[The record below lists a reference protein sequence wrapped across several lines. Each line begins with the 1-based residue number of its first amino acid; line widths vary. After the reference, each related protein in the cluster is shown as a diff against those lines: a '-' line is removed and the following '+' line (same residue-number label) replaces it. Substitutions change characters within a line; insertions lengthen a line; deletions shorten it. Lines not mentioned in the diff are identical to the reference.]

1 MFRLSLCR
9 WIMTLAIVAVIAVW
23 VACYVRIQ
31 YEYQTEMAA
40 TMRVN
45 ENLAVA
51 FMEHIQLRFD
61 QIDATLLIIKQQYET
76 HGGVNEAIVDRLGGG
91 AALKVMNLSIVD
103 ARGDFVA
110 SMLPGS
116 GSINVADREFFAAH
130 KDRSGD
136 SLYISRP
143 VTNRF
148 TGRTTFHLTRRLNR
162 PDGSFGGV
170 VISGIEPRYFAD
182 FYRELELGQSYCI
195 ALTGLDGVIRM
206 RQSVD
211 GMDAGQDL
219 SASPNF
225 QAMQNSHSG
234 FFAAISLVDDQR
246 RLFSYHRS
254 DRYPLIVQVS
264 VLESEAL
271 AGFRERRHGLF
282 VGAILFSFV
291 LLCAFGLLLWLIV
304 KRELAAAAKYESEG
318 RFAGAFDHAPI
329 GMAICSLDNRII
341 RVNEHICRLF
351 GYEAAEVLGRPVQE
365 MSAPEDADVNA
376 ELREQ
381 MLAGAIDTYCIEK
394 RYRHKSGRTLD
405 CHLTSSLVKDK
416 QGKPLY
422 FVYQVDDITERKQ
435 LELRD
440 RIEKK
445 RLQST
450 LRISQTQVSSIAKL
464 NDLMLEAA
472 VGLSESEFGYIYFYD
487 EETEEFSLHA
497 WSKAVMKS
505 CEIVDK
511 HTRYQLDTTGF
522 WGEAVRQRRPIVDND
537 MLAPG
542 ALKKGFPPGHVR
554 LKRFM
559 SVPVF
564 IDGEIVAVVG
574 VANKQEAYTQLDED
588 QLVLMADS
596 LWNIMERRRVE
607 EELSRAN
614 DNLDRRVRERTQELD
629 RAYEKLKEQKEEVE
643 ALNDELHRLTMIDGL
658 TGIANRRGF
667 DETVEREWRNAIRQQ
682 KPLSLLMVD
691 IDWFKHLNDAYGH
704 QHGDECLI
712 AVAGVLHKSIR
723 RAADFV
729 ARYGGEEFVV
739 LLPDTDAAG
748 AMVVAETIR
757 KRVEDLR
764 IENKEAP
771 HPWITVSIGIAT
783 VAPLPSELPAE
794 LVMMA
799 DKALYAAKNAGRNR
813 SRSEPVQCGIDDES
827 F

>member
-23 VACYVRIQ
+23 IAGYVRMQ
-31 YEYQTEMAA
+31 YEYQTEMTA

-45 ENLAVA
+45 ENLAAA
-51 FMEHIQLRFD
+51 FMEHVQLQFD
-61 QIDATLLIIKQQYET
+61 QTDGTLKFIKQQYET
-76 HGGVNEAIVDRLGGG
+76 HGGVNEAIRDRLRNS
-91 AALKVMNLSIVD
+91 AALLLMNISIVD
-103 ARGDFVA
+103 AQGNFAA
-110 SMLPGS
+110 SVLPGS
-116 GSINVADREFFAAH
+116 SRVNVADREFFAVH
-130 KDRSGD
+130 RDRNTD
-136 SLYISRP
+136 ALYISKP
-143 VTNRF
+143 VINRF

-182 FYRELELGQSYCI
+182 FYRELDLGQSYCI
-195 ALTGLDGVIRM
+195 AITGFDGIVRL
-206 RQSVD
+206 RQSAD
-211 GMDAGQDL
+211 GMAAGQDM
-219 SASPNF
+219 SESPNF
-225 QAMQNSHSG
+225 QAMKTNHSG
-234 FFAAISLVDDQR
+234 SFAAISLIDNQQ

-254 DRYPLIVQVS
+254 ERYPLIMQVS
-264 VLESEAL
+264 LLESEAL
-271 AGFRERRHGLF
+271 AGFRERRHGMF
-282 VGAILFSFV
+282 AGVILFSFV

-304 KRELAAAAKYESEG
+304 KRELAAAAKYESEE
-318 RFAGAFDHAPI
+318 RFAGAFNHAPI
-329 GMAICSLDNRII
+329 GMAIGSLDNRII

-351 GYEAAEVLGRPVQE
+351 GYEASEVLGRPIQE

-381 MLAGAIDTYCIEK
+381 MLSGVIDTYCIEK

-405 CHLTSSLVKDK
+405 CHLTASLVKDK
-416 QGKPLY
+416 HGQPLY
-422 FVYQVDDITERKQ
+422 FVFQVDDITERKQ
-435 LELRD
+435 MELRD

-450 LRISQTQVSSIAKL
+450 LRISQTHASSITKL

-487 EETEEFSLHA
+487 EKTEEFSLHA
-497 WSKAVMKS
+497 WSNAVMKS
-505 CEIVDK
+505 CEIIDK
-511 HTRYQLDTTGF
+511 HTRYQLATTGF
-522 WGEAVRQRRPIVDND
+522 WGEAVRQRRPVVDND

-542 ALKKGFPPGHVR
+542 KLKKGFPPGHVR

-559 SVPVF
+559 SAPVF
-564 IDGEIVAVVG
+564 IDGKIVAVVG
-574 VANKQEAYTQLDED
+574 VANKPEPYSQLDVD
-588 QLVLMADS
+588 QLVLMSDS
-596 LWNIMERRRVE
+596 LWNIMERRRAE

-614 DNLDRRVRERTQELD
+614 ESLDRRVRERTRELD
-629 RAYEKLKEQKEEVE
+629 VAYEKLKEQKEEVE
-643 ALNDELHRLTMIDGL
+643 ALNDELHRLTKMDGL
-658 TGIANRRGF
+658 TGISNRRGF

-712 AVAGVLHKSIR
+712 AVAGVLHQSIG

-771 HPWITVSIGIAT
+771 YPWITVSIGIAT
-783 VAPLPSELPAE
+783 IAPASGDLPTE

-799 DKALYAAKNAGRNR
+799 DKSLYAAKNAGRNKI
-813 SRSEPVQCGIDDES
+813 RSEAIRHIAGDES

>member
-1 MFRLSLCR
+1 
-9 WIMTLAIVAVIAVW
+9 MTFAIVSLVSVW

-31 YEYQTEMAA
+31 YEYQTEMTA

-45 ENLAVA
+45 EHLAAA
-51 FMEHIQLRFD
+51 FMEHVQLQFGQTD
-61 QIDATLLIIKQQYET
+61 GTLKFIKQQYEA
-76 HGGVNEAIVDRLGGG
+76 HGGVNEAIKDRLRNS
-91 AALKVMNLSIVD
+91 AALLVMNISIVD
-103 ARGDFVA
+103 AQGNFTA
-110 SMLPGS
+110 SVLPGS
-116 GSINVADREFFAAH
+116 GRINVADREFFAAH
-130 KDRSGD
+130 RARSTD
-136 SLYISRP
+136 ALYISKP
-143 VTNRF
+143 VINRF
-148 TGRTTFHLTRRLNR
+148 TGRTTFQLTRRLNR

-170 VISGIEPRYFAD
+170 VVSGIEPQYFAD
-182 FYRELELGQSYCI
+182 FYRDLDLGQSYCI
-195 ALTGLDGVIRM
+195 AITGLDGIVRL
-206 RQSVD
+206 RQSAN
-211 GMDAGQDL
+211 GMDAGQDVAE
-219 SASPNF
+219 SANF
-225 QAMQNSHSG
+225 QAMKQNHSG
-234 FFAAISLVDDQR
+234 SFAAVSHIDNQQ

-254 DRYPLIVQVS
+254 ERYPLIMQVS

-271 AGFRERRHGLF
+271 AGFWERRHGM
-282 VGAILFSFV
+282 VIGAILFSLL
-291 LLCAFGLLLWLIV
+291 LLCAFGLMVWLIV
-304 KRELAAAAKYESEG
+304 KRELAAAAKYESEE

-329 GMAICSLDNRII
+329 GMAIGSLDNRII

-351 GYEAAEVLGRPVQE
+351 GYEAAEVLGRPITE

-376 ELREQ
+376 KLREQ

-416 QGKPLY
+416 HGKPLY
-422 FVYQVDDITERKQ
+422 FVFQVDDITERKQ
-435 LELRD
+435 LELRN

-450 LRISQTQVSSIAKL
+450 LRISQTQASTIPEL

-487 EETEEFSLHA
+487 EKTELFSLHA
-497 WSKAVMKS
+497 WSKEVMKS

-511 HTRYQLDTTGF
+511 HTRYQLATTGF
-522 WGEAVRQRRPIVDND
+522 WGEAVRQRRPVVDND

-542 ALKKGFPPGHVR
+542 SLKKGFPQGHVR
-554 LKRFM
+554 LKRFL
-559 SVPVF
+559 SAPVF
-564 IDGEIVAVVG
+564 IDGKIVAVVG
-574 VANKQEAYTQLDED
+574 VANKQDPYSQLDVD
-588 QLVLMADS
+588 QLVLMSDS

-607 EELSRAN
+607 EELNRAN
-614 DNLDRRVRERTQELD
+614 ESLDRRVRERTRELD
-629 RAYEKLKEQKEEVE
+629 VAYEKLKEQKEEVE
-643 ALNDELHRLTMIDGL
+643 ALNDELHRLTKMDGL

-667 DETVEREWRNAIRQQ
+667 DENVEREWRTAIRQQ
-682 KPLSLLMVD
+682 KLLSLLMVD

-712 AVAGVLHKSIR
+712 AVAGVLHQSVG

-771 HPWITVSIGIAT
+771 HPWITVSVGIAT
-783 VAPLPSELPAE
+783 VTPSPADGPAE

-799 DKALYAAKNAGRNR
+799 DKALYAAKNAGRNKIAVVTGNGNVKI
-813 SRSEPVQCGIDDES
+813 EKMEQEEIE
-827 F
+827 